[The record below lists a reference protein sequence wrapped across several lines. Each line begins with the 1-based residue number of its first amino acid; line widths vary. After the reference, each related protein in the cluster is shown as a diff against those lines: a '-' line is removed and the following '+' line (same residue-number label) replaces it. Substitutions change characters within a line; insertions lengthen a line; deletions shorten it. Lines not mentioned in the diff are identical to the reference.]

1 MESNS
6 HKPLCVDLDG
16 TVIATDSL
24 AESLLVIIKINP
36 LLLLLLPY
44 WVLRGKYYLKSQL
57 EINSKITPEKLPY
70 RSKFLEYVKDEKAK
84 GRKIV
89 LATASM
95 PSIANKIAD
104 YLDIFDEV
112 LASENNI
119 NLRAENKAD
128 ALVKRYGEKGFDYA
142 GDSKADIPVWKHADK
157 AILVHPKKSVLRK
170 ARKAGNV
177 HLVFT
182 HNYSK
187 FLALVKEIRVYQWVK
202 NILLFL
208 PMLLAHEI
216 FNFRLI
222 KDTSISFI
230 AFSLMASF
238 VYVLNDLLDVEADRI
253 HPTKRNRPIASGK
266 ISIFQAFF
274 IIPVLF
280 FASLGISAYYLNF
293 EFTVMLLVY
302 VISNIMYSFHL
313 KKVMI
318 LDIIILSTLYTLRLI
333 AGAVAGNVH
342 ISPWLIE
349 FSIFF
354 FFSLA
359 AVKRYSELLTL
370 KDTNQTS
377 IKRRGYL
384 VGDIDVV
391 RNFGIISGYLSVM
404 IIAFYVHGQE
414 VEKLYKHPEFL
425 WAISPILLYWIS
437 RVWLIAHRGK
447 MNDDPIVFTG
457 KDVVSW
463 VIGLIVG
470 LIALGATL

>member
-1 MESNS
+1 METNT
-6 HKPLCVDLDG
+6 HKPLCIDLDG

-24 AESLLVIIKINP
+24 AESLLVIMKVNP
-36 LLLLLLPY
+36 LLLLLLPF
-44 WVLRGKYYLKSQL
+44 WVLRGKYYLKAQL
-57 EINSKITPEKLPY
+57 EKNSKITPDKLPY
-70 RSKFLEYVKDEKAK
+70 RSKFLDYVKEEKAK
-84 GRKIV
+84 GRKII

-95 PSIANKIAD
+95 PSIANSIAD
-104 YLDIFDEV
+104 YLGIFDEV
-112 LASENNI
+112 LASKDNV
-119 NLRAENKAD
+119 NLRADNKAKE
-128 ALVKRYGEKGFDYA
+128 LVRRYGEKGFDYA

-157 AILVHPKKSVLRK
+157 AILIHPKKSVLRK

-177 HLVFT
+177 HIVFQA
-182 HNYSK
+182 NYSK
-187 FLALVKEIRVYQWVK
+187 VFAFIKEIRVYQWVK

-208 PMLLAHEI
+208 PMLLAHDI
-216 FNFRLI
+216 FNLGLI
-222 KDTSISFI
+222 KNTSIAFV

-238 VYVLNDLLDVEADRI
+238 VYVLNDLLDVEADRV
-253 HPTKRNRPIASGK
+253 HPTKKNRPIASGK

-274 IIPVLF
+274 IIPILF
-280 FASLGISAYYLNF
+280 FASLSISVYYLNF
-293 EFTVMLLVY
+293 EFCGMLLIY
-302 VISNIMYSFHL
+302 VISNILYSFYL

-333 AGAVAGNVH
+333 AGALAGGVH

-414 VEKLYKHPEFL
+414 VVKLYKHPEIL
-425 WAISPILLYWIS
+425 WMISPVLLYWVS

-447 MNDDPIVFTG
+447 MNEDPIVFTG
-457 KDVVSW
+457 KDIVSW
-463 VIGLIVG
+463 FVGLIVA